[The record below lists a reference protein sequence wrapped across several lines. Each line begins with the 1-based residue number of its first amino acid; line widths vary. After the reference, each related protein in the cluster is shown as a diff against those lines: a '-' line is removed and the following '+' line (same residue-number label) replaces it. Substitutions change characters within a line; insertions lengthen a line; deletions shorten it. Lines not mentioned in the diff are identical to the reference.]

1 MCFSTKRIHSA
12 ASVRAKSLYTEVRAK
27 QSNRAEK
34 DTMENGYKNLEGS
47 CMLRRVSHNNAPIF
61 RVLLNVGF
69 STTPCAQQSEVA

>member
-1 MCFSTKRIHSA
+1 MFIGDGVFSVFSTKRIHSA

-47 CMLRRVSHNNAPIF
+47 CMLRRLP
-61 RVLLNVGF
+61 
-69 STTPCAQQSEVA
+69 QQCPDA